1 MSRNFTEKQIKQ
13 IMAMNKAGFSKK
25 LGQNFLTDYG
35 VIEDIAIGAKISEED
50 HVIEIGP
57 GIGVLT
63 VELAEYAG
71 LVTAVEIDKKLI
83 PILSQT
89 LVGIDNV
96 EIINDDILKTDL
108 QAIIEKA
115 RAENP
120 NLKRVKIVGNLPY
133 YITTPIIMK
142 LLESEVPAE
151 SITVMMQKEV
161 ADRLTAKPGKK
172 AYGAITVAVD
182 YYCTSEVITQV
193 PAECFI
199 PKPKVD
205 STVLRLDLRD
215 EKPVQ
220 LADETVFFEV
230 IKAAFG
236 QRRKTLLNCL
246 TGYREMTKE
255 EAGDVLESAG
265 IDPIRRGETLSTE
278 DFAALANKI
287 CEKD

>member
-1 MSRNFTEKQIKQ
+1 MTRNFTERQIKQ

-35 VIEDIAIGAKISEED
+35 VIEDIAIGAGISEED

-83 PILSQT
+83 PILKQT
-89 LVGIDNV
+89 LIGIDNV
-96 EIINDDILKTDL
+96 EIINEDILKTDL
-108 QAIIEKA
+108 QALIEKA
-115 RAENP
+115 REENP
-120 NLKRVKIVGNLPY
+120 DLKRVKIVGNLPY

-182 YYCTSEVITQV
+182 YYCTTEVITQV
-193 PAECFI
+193 PAECFV

-215 EKPVQ
+215 EKPVN
-220 LADETVFFEV
+220 LLDETVFFDV
-230 IKAAFG
+230 VKAAFG

-246 TGYREMTKE
+246 TGFRDMTKE
-255 EAGDVLESAG
+255 EAGIALEAVG
-265 IDPIRRGETLSTE
+265 IDPQRRGETLSTE
-278 DFAALANKI
+278 DFAALANHI
-287 CEKD
+287 YEKF